1 MAKLNTSNPGTFD
14 VQVNKRRGM
23 SHAYTGASLTIIA
36 LSSAAAW
43 VALAWLAYNVI
54 NH

>member
-1 MAKLNTSNPGTFD
+1 MVKFNTSGPNIFD
-14 VQVNKRRGM
+14 ARVNKRRNV
-23 SHAYTGASLTIIA
+23 SHAYIGASLTIIA

-43 VALAWLAYNVI
+43 VALAWLAYNAI